1 MDFLLTPSGDITFE
15 IYEKDNDPLEISFI
29 TSKTKTL
36 SITFHVDTDNH
47 FESSSSALNV
57 SFYVENP
64 TYNKTITIANTKE
77 EYEQQINIRLRTTLG
92 DMGSYKTL
100 GSNIEK
106 VKHTY
111 VDT

>member
-36 SITFHVDTDNH
+36 SIAFHVDTDNH
-47 FESSSSALNV
+47 FGSSSSALNV